1 MTTTITDNELRVRG
15 FSVLVQAFGDVNA
28 ERFIAL
34 INREPFDYTEW
45 RKENLFVDET
55 VDSLMDQADAL
66 YGDSYPNRADT
77 TEPVPPEG
85 GCVCRVRI
93 V

>member
-1 MTTTITDNELRVRG
+1 MTSTITDNELRVRG

-66 YGDSYPNRADT
+66 YGDSYPADP

-85 GCVCRVRI
+85 GRACRVRI
-93 V
+93 L

>member
-55 VDSLMDQADAL
+55 VDSLMDQADAQIKKRQ
-66 YGDSYPNRADT
+66 SKKI
-77 TEPVPPEG
+77 PVKGRCDVQPE
-85 GCVCRVRI
+85 
-93 V
+93 